1 MSEPPLVELLG
12 APGRRDRVLDDCV
25 RLIDSEVSGKSGLLA
40 LPLKAA
46 YSLVK
51 GLKPGFVR
59 HAMDFLLDDFAR
71 ALDPYYRQWIITPAQ
86 VREPLSSTLVKQKDA
101 VADALLGV
109 TDKRAERSSHQTL
122 KSAYGKLRGAA
133 KTHVIAAL
141 PGLARTIQPYLTP
154 PTPAPAPAPSPG
166 GNPPPTT

>member
-1 MSEPPLVELLG
+1 MTEPPLVELLG

-59 HAMDFLLDDFAR
+59 HAMDFLLDDFSR

-86 VREPLSSTLVKQKDA
+86 VREPLSSALVRQKDA
-101 VADALLGV
+101 VADALLQV

-122 KSAYGKLRGAA
+122 KSAYGKLRSVA
-133 KTHVIAAL
+133 KNHVIAAL
-141 PGLARTIQPYLTP
+141 PGLARTIQPHLTP
-154 PTPAPAPAPSPG
+154 PPAPAPAPGAPAT
-166 GNPPPTT
+166 PPPST